1 MAHFESS
8 RAAWRNER
16 SDAKYQKPCKCPI
29 PWLMNFCA
37 SGLAVVAAKPT
48 DPVFPIRYARCLGPS
63 LKLSPCEECPAG
75 GGEADLAVSSAA
87 RQFGTAAVRVRQITA
102 SQIGALETP
111 IANVNRSGAKQ
122 NRECRR
128 VGRQTREWNFKTMKT
143 SNTHRIPVRTA

>member
-16 SDAKYQKPCKCPI
+16 SDSKYQKPCNCPI

-37 SGLAVVAAKPT
+37 SGLAVVAAKLT

-75 GGEADLAVSSAA
+75 GGEADLAGSSATRGFA
-87 RQFGTAAVRVRQITA
+87 TAATVANQIATRQTTA
-102 SQIGALETP
+102 GRTP
-111 IANVNRSGAKQ
+111 IANANRPGAKQ

-128 VGRQTREWNFKTMKT
+128 DD
-143 SNTHRIPVRTA
+143 